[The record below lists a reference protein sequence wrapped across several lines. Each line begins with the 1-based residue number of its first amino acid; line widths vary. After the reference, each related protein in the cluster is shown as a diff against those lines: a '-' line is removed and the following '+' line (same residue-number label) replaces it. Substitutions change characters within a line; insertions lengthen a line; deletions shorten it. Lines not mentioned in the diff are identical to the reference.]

1 MNYRKEMKQIQ
12 NSAYMETSTHAAGPF
27 CSQPGR
33 KVIFRTGFVK
43 SAFRLAVF
51 SLIFF
56 TLPLSIQ
63 GRTADD
69 SILSG
74 IQIPGLNFTPPP
86 VDSRN
91 LSPYATLYRLHNDT
105 LPVVRLRIVIEGG
118 EDLESIDDAG
128 NLDALAALLQTSGAG
143 KLSAEQMADRLALLG
158 ASIGTSVSNQTWEIS
173 LSAMKEDFP
182 EALELLILLLTEPN
196 FDQSSL
202 DTVQNQMIS
211 SIRSRTDAPDTV
223 GFLKLN
229 SVMFPDTRR
238 GYAMQESDVGKISLD
253 TVKKT
258 LQNRLKSARYHI
270 ALDGDFQGLGI
281 EKKLVDMLRKLPV
294 PSQPLTVLPD
304 NGFKAPEGKNQ
315 YRGKI
320 VHVTGDYSQS
330 LLIVAS
336 PTIAHNAND
345 FYTMQLG
352 NHILGGGSFTSRLM
366 QEIRVKR
373 GLAYYAYSFNR
384 SGAADGYLAAVSAT
398 RSDRAA
404 ETLSLM
410 LQMIEGMKK
419 NVDASDVA
427 QARTAIL
434 NSLVFLYDNPSE
446 ILADHIR
453 FEIDHMPPDYLNQF
467 PEKIKAVT
475 PADIKKAFQS
485 YLDRD
490 DLYIVVVGPE
500 SLTAELRNIA
510 PVIRME
516 ASP

>member
-1 MNYRKEMKQIQ
+1 MK
-12 NSAYMETSTHAAGPF
+12 NHANRSEGFYGSGTTASIRNPGHRF
-27 CSQPGR
+27 CKYG
-33 KVIFRTGFVK
+33 FRI
-43 SAFRLAVF
+43 LAALLLV
-51 SLIFF
+51 
-56 TLPLSIQ
+56 TALPATIS

-69 SILSG
+69 SVLTG
-74 IQIPGLNFTPPP
+74 IQIPALNFTPPP
-86 VDSRN
+86 VDSRQ
-91 LSPYATLYRLHNDT
+91 LTPYATLYRLHNDT

-118 EDLESIDDAG
+118 EDLESLEQAG
-128 NLDALAALLQTSGAG
+128 NLDAMSALLATTGAG
-143 KLSAEQMADRLALLG
+143 KLSAEEMANRLAMLG
-158 ASIGTSVSNQTWEIS
+158 ASISTSVSNQSWEIS

-182 EALELLILLLTEPN
+182 AALDLLVMILTDPN
-196 FDQSSL
+196 FDESSL
-202 DTVQNQMIS
+202 ATVKNQMIS
-211 SIRSRTDAPDTV
+211 SIRSRTDEPDTV

-229 SVMFPDTRR
+229 SILFPDTRR
-238 GYAMQESDVGKISLD
+238 GYAIQESDVARISLESIR
-253 TVKKT
+253 KT
-258 LQNRLKSARYHI
+258 LQDRLKNARYHI
-270 ALDGDFQGLGI
+270 ALDGDFQGLAV
-281 EKKLVDMLRKLPV
+281 EKKLVDLLRKLPV
-294 PSQPLTVLPD
+294 PAKPLTVLPD
-304 NGFKAPEGKNQ
+304 NGFQPEAGKNP

-320 VHVTGDYSQS
+320 VHVTGDYAQS

-336 PTIAHNAND
+336 PTVAHNAND

-384 SGAADGYLAAVSAT
+384 SRASDGYLAAVSAT
-398 RSDRAA
+398 RSDRAG

-419 NVDASDVA
+419 NVDSDDVA

-453 FEIDHMPPDYLNQF
+453 FQIDQMPTNYLNQF

-475 PADIKKAFQS
+475 PDDIKKSFQK

-490 DLYIVVVGPE
+490 DLYIVVVGPK
-500 SLTAELRNIA
+500 SLASELRNIA
-510 PVIRME
+510 PVIQME